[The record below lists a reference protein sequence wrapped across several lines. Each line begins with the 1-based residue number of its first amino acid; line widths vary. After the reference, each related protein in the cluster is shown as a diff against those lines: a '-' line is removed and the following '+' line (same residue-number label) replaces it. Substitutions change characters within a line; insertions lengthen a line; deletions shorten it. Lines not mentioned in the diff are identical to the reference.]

1 MEGGDNVFPAAEVSR
16 MTGRV
21 ARGAP
26 MLRPFDKLG
35 AQHEGKLNPASKLAD
50 ARPMMEDCALR
61 QWRPDG
67 RGQIRK
73 DLAALPSAILRDGRR
88 QLPDDYTQPGRG
100 DPTTPAA
107 RLSPFLVCGGNAY
120 HRASNRVDLLVPL
133 SSLRT

>member
-1 MEGGDNVFPAAEVSR
+1 MVDDWEAAQR
-16 MTGRV
+16 
-21 ARGAP
+21 
-26 MLRPFDKLG
+26 
-35 AQHEGKLNPASKLAD
+35 
-50 ARPMMEDCALR
+50 
-61 QWRPDG
+61 RPDG

-88 QLPDDYTQPGRG
+88 QLPDDYIQLGRG

-107 RLSPFLVCGGNAY
+107 RLSPFLVCSGNAY